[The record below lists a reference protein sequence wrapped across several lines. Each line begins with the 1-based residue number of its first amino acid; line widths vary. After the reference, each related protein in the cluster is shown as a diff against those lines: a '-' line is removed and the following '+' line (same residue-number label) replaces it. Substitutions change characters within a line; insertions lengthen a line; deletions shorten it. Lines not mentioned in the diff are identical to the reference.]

1 MVEIQNIK
9 CGNSFEFPFNY
20 TERVHSDFMK
30 FSGDDSNIHTSLDFA
45 TRNGYKGVLGY
56 AFALTAFL
64 SKIYGTQFPGGNE
77 LCFKQECNFRNP
89 FYVGDR
95 IIFTVTVRSINYE
108 LKTLELTSSAKVDD
122 GTLIFTGSA
131 LLKLSLS

>member
-1 MVEIQNIK
+1 MVEIQNIN
-9 CGNSFEFPFNY
+9 CGNSFEFSFNY
-20 TERVHSDFMK
+20 TERVHSDFMR

-45 TRNGYKGVLGY
+45 TKNGYKGVIGY

-77 LCFKQECNFRNP
+77 LCLKQECNFRNP

-95 IIFTVTVRSINYE
+95 IIFTITVRSINFE
-108 LKTLELTSSAKVDD
+108 LKTLELTSSAKVD
-122 GTLIFTGSA
+122 GGILIFTGLA

>member
-1 MVEIQNIK
+1 MVEMQNIK
-9 CGNSFEFPFNY
+9 CGNSFEFSFNY
-20 TERVHSDFMK
+20 TEHVHSDFMR

-45 TRNGYKGVLGY
+45 TKNGYKGVLGY

-77 LCFKQECNFRNP
+77 LCLKQECNFRNP

-108 LKTLELTSSAKVDD
+108 LKTLELTSSAKVD
-122 GTLIFTGSA
+122 GGILIFTGLA
-131 LLKLSLS
+131 LLRLSLS

>member
-1 MVEIQNIK
+1 MVEMQNIK
-9 CGNSFEFPFNY
+9 CGNSFEFSFNY
-20 TERVHSDFMK
+20 TERVHSDFMR

-77 LCFKQECNFRNP
+77 LCLKQECNFRNP

-108 LKTLELTSSAKVDD
+108 LKTLELTSSAKVD
-122 GTLIFTGSA
+122 GGILIFTGLA

>member
-1 MVEIQNIK
+1 MQNIK
-9 CGNSFEFPFNY
+9 CGNSFEFSFNY
-20 TERVHSDFMK
+20 TERVHSDFMR

-45 TRNGYKGVLGY
+45 TKNGYKGVLGY

-77 LCFKQECNFRNP
+77 LCLKQECNFRNP

-108 LKTLELTSSAKVDD
+108 LKTLELTSSAKVD
-122 GTLIFTGSA
+122 GGILIFTGLA
-131 LLKLSLS
+131 LLRLSLS

>member
-1 MVEIQNIK
+1 MQNIK

-20 TERVHSDFMK
+20 TERVHSDFMR

-45 TRNGYKGVLGY
+45 TKNGYKGVLGY

-77 LCFKQECNFRNP
+77 LCLKQECNFRNP

-108 LKTLELTSSAKVDD
+108 LKTLELTSSAKVD
-122 GTLIFTGSA
+122 GGILIFTGLA

>member
-45 TRNGYKGVLGY
+45 TKNGYKGVLGY

-77 LCFKQECNFRNP
+77 LCLKQECNFRNP

-108 LKTLELTSSAKVDD
+108 LKTLELTSSAKVD
-122 GTLIFTGSA
+122 GGILIFTGLA
-131 LLKLSLS
+131 LLRLSLS

>member
-1 MVEIQNIK
+1 MQNIK
-9 CGNSFEFPFNY
+9 CGNSFEFSFNY
-20 TERVHSDFMK
+20 TERVHSDFMR

-45 TRNGYKGVLGY
+45 TKNGYKGVLGY

-77 LCFKQECNFRNP
+77 LCLKQECNFRNP

-108 LKTLELTSSAKVDD
+108 LKTLELTSSAKVD
-122 GTLIFTGSA
+122 GEILIFTGLA
-131 LLKLSLS
+131 LLRLSLS

>member
-1 MVEIQNIK
+1 MQNIK
-9 CGNSFEFPFNY
+9 CGNSFEFTFNY
-20 TERVHSDFMK
+20 TEHVHSDFMR

-45 TRNGYKGVLGY
+45 TKNGYKGVLGY

-77 LCFKQECNFRNP
+77 LCLKQECNFRNP

-108 LKTLELTSSAKVDD
+108 LKTLELTSSAKVD
-122 GTLIFTGSA
+122 GGILIFTGLA
-131 LLKLSLS
+131 LLRLSLS